1 MFRTLLFIP
10 GNNRRFIEKSRFLNA
25 DIICFDLEDS
35 VPLNEKQLARN
46 LISEALDKR
55 DNEYGNRNVY
65 VRINSYESDLA
76 IQDLASIASNEIDGI
91 VVPKVNDERE
101 VNHLSQELI
110 ELERQKAID
119 KKIRI
124 MASIESAQG
133 LVNSYSIARADSRVN
148 MLVFGVFD
156 FLYDMRLDYV
166 QGGIEYSFARAKIP
180 IDARA
185 AGIGAIDAIW
195 QKIDDIEGLIKDAAM
210 AKRLGYWGKCIIHPK
225 QLEPVTR
232 VFVPSNNEIVWAKK
246 VVAALGDTMEKG
258 RGKGAVTVDGRMI
271 DAVHYKQAR
280 SILEAL
286 NSADM

>member
-10 GNNRRFIEKSRFLNA
+10 GNNRRFIEKAKFLNA

-35 VPLNEKQLARN
+35 VPLNEKQIARK
-46 LISEALDKR
+46 LVSEALDNKA
-55 DNEYGNRNVY
+55 EYGNRNVY
-65 VRINSYESDLA
+65 VRINSYESDMA
-76 IQDLASIASNEIDGI
+76 IQDLDAIVCNEMDGI

-101 VNHLSQELI
+101 VNHLSLELT
-110 ELERQKAID
+110 ELERQKVIN

-148 MLVFGVFD
+148 ILVFGVFD

-166 QGGIEYSFARAKIP
+166 QDGIEYSFARAKIP

-195 QKIDDIEGLIKDAAM
+195 QKVDDIEGLVRDAAI

-225 QLEPVTR
+225 QLEPVTK
-232 VFVPSNNEIVWAKK
+232 VFIPSNNEIHWAKK
-246 VVAALGDTMEKG
+246 VVAALGETMEKG
-258 RGKGAVTVDGRMI
+258 RGKGAVTVDGRMV
-271 DAVHYKQAR
+271 DAVHYRQAR
-280 SILEAL
+280 SILDSL
-286 NSADM
+286 NSGDM